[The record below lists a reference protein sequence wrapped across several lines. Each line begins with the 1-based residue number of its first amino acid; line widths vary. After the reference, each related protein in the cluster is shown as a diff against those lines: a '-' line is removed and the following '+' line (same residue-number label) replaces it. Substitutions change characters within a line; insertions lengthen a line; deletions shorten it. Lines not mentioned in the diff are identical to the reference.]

1 MRKVRVA
8 VRALITETFGV
19 GVGVGVRKIRCS
31 EDSQA
36 VPCRPSGKDRLM
48 GSGQLA
54 VRSTTDKKF
63 T

>member
-1 MRKVRVA
+1 MRKEGVA
-8 VRALITETFGV
+8 VRALITETF
-19 GVGVGVRKIRCS
+19 GVGVRKIRCS

-36 VPCRPSGKDRLM
+36 VPSRPSGKGRLM

-54 VRSTTDKKF
+54 VRSTSDKTF

>member
-1 MRKVRVA
+1 MRKEEVA
-8 VRALITETFGV
+8 VRALITEKF
-19 GVGVGVRKIRCS
+19 GVGVRKRRCS

-36 VPCRPSGKDRLM
+36 VPSRPSGKDRVT

-54 VRSTTDKKF
+54 VRNTSDKKF